1 MTMLRWN
8 ETNRT
13 ELSAVLP
20 EALVVLPIGA
30 TEQHG
35 PHLATG
41 TDALIAATVCERAAS
56 MSSAT
61 IVLAPPLPFGASDHH
76 MEFGAT
82 LSLTAETMLAV
93 LLDLIRSVA
102 VAGGRRMVIVNGHGG
117 NVGLAHAAADAAAVR
132 HDIAIAQLAYW
143 QVGGFDPGHAGQFE
157 TSVVM
162 AIDPSL
168 VSPDLP
174 PDHQLNLTGVA
185 NVAQHRADIFRQL
198 DGYTDRPSR
207 ANAAQGKQ
215 WLDQIVAGLATR
227 FTELARVM

>member
-1 MTMLRWN
+1 MLRWN
-8 ETNRT
+8 QMNRT
-13 ELSAVLP
+13 ELTAVLP

-41 TDALIAATVCERAAS
+41 TDALVAATVCERAAS
-56 MSSAT
+56 MSPAT

-102 VAGGRRMVIVNGHGG
+102 VAGGKRLVIVNGHGG
-117 NVGLAHAAADAAAVR
+117 NVGLCHAAADAAAVR
-132 HDIAIAQLAYW
+132 HDIAIAHLEYW
-143 QVGGFDPGHAGQFE
+143 RMGGFQPGHAGQFE

-168 VSPDLP
+168 VAPDLP
-174 PDHQLNLTGVA
+174 PDHQPILTGVA
-185 NVAQHRADIFRQL
+185 DVDQHRADILRNL
-198 DGYTDRPSR
+198 HGYTDRPSR
-207 ANAAQGKQ
+207 ADAAQGQQ
-215 WLDQIVAGLATR
+215 WLDQIVSTLATR